1 MSGLHACTVSCP
13 AACQSP
19 PPGTAIVDSLDCG
32 LCAWKNA
39 CRPPGL
45 VTNSCV
51 NLLPG
56 PFPGANRTDSCI
68 NRLPGPSPGATRTNL
83 CMNLLSDKPAR
94 NKKTRYIITYN
105 IFLNN
110 LYPVF
115 LAKTRYYIY
124 HIISNYAKT
133 MFELVAPTAC
143 LCVIDGGNGS
153 PPPQSSARKSLFLGW
168 NWTCS

>member
-32 LCAWKNA
+32 LCAWKK
-39 CRPPGL
+39 CL
-45 VTNSCV
+45 
-51 NLLPG
+51 
-56 PFPGANRTDSCI
+56 
-68 NRLPGPSPGATRTNL
+68 PSPGASNKFKRDSLAGAVPRCQQNRFMHQSFAGAVPRGHKNKFMHESVVGQTRE
-83 CMNLLSDKPAR
+83 KQ
-94 NKKTRYIITYN
+94 KTRYIITYN